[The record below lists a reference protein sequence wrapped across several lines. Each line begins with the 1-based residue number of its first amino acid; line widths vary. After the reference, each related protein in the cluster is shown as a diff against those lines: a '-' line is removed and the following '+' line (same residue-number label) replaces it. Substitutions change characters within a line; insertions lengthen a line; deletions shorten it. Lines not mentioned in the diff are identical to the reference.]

1 MRPAN
6 AAGILAAMNI
16 DKLHQ
21 LYTFILAGGQGE
33 RLYPLTQS
41 RPKPA
46 VSFGG
51 LFRMIDFTLSNCL
64 HSMLP
69 EVSILTQYKHEALHR
84 YIREA
89 WSELWN
95 ASSRSESLL
104 CLSPVSGKRYRGT
117 ADAVFQNLELVPA
130 HSDYVLVLSGDHIYQ
145 MNYSDMVRQ
154 HIETNADVTIAAV
167 ECPIQDARRFG
178 VLQIDTR
185 SRVIRF
191 EEKPMLPCAHA
202 FSPDMALVSMGVY
215 IFRKSILSGALNV
228 VCGSGQGCDF
238 GRHVI
243 PALIHSVNTCA
254 YTFRSEDQKVPGYW
268 RDIGTID
275 AYYAASMDV
284 IRDGARFDPYSDHAQ
299 RSRPTP
305 HPKVTNLASMR
316 ARPSQIHPTA
326 TIVRS
331 VLSPNV
337 EIGEGAFVCDAVLL
351 PGVQVGARARL
362 CRAVVEEGVS
372 IPTDFC
378 AGLDIDQDR
387 KLHTVSDSGVVVV
400 ASGPGSLSYQVS
412 SMSQVAVR

>member
-16 DKLHQ
+16 NKLHQ

-104 CLSPVSGKRYRGT
+104 CLPPVSGKRYRGT

-145 MNYSDMVRQ
+145 MNYSDMGAN
-154 HIETNADVTIAAV
+154 IS
-167 ECPIQDARRFG
+167 RRTRTSP
-178 VLQIDTR
+178 LLRWSAR
-185 SRVIRF
+185 SRMRGGSVYFKSTRDRG
-191 EEKPMLPCAHA
+191 
-202 FSPDMALVSMGVY
+202 SSAL
-215 IFRKSILSGALNV
+215 RKSQCCLVLTHLV
-228 VCGSGQGCDF
+228 QTWRWLVWVCTFLGSPFC
-238 GRHVI
+238 
-243 PALIHSVNTCA
+243 PA
-254 YTFRSEDQKVPGYW
+254 RS
-268 RDIGTID
+268 
-275 AYYAASMDV
+275 M
-284 IRDGARFDPYSDHAQ
+284 
-299 RSRPTP
+299 
-305 HPKVTNLASMR
+305 
-316 ARPSQIHPTA
+316 
-326 TIVRS
+326 
-331 VLSPNV
+331 
-337 EIGEGAFVCDAVLL
+337 
-351 PGVQVGARARL
+351 
-362 CRAVVEEGVS
+362 
-372 IPTDFC
+372 
-378 AGLDIDQDR
+378 
-387 KLHTVSDSGVVVV
+387 
-400 ASGPGSLSYQVS
+400 
-412 SMSQVAVR
+412 